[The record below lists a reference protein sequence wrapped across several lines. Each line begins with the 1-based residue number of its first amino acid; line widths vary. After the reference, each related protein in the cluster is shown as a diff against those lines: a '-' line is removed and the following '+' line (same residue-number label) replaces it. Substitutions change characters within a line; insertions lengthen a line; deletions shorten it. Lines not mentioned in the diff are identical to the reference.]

1 MSEFLKKATASILV
15 LVYIGP
21 ADPHGN
27 WICKHD
33 EILCFNEISS
43 MWNHLRKVWMQGGG
57 RITGGR
63 TSSALGLPLY
73 YSLWLCMASAHPLP

>member
-21 ADPHGN
+21 ADQHGN

-43 MWNHLRKVWMQGGG
+43 MWNKLRKVRVQAAG
-57 RITGGR
+57 
-63 TSSALGLPLY
+63 
-73 YSLWLCMASAHPLP
+73 

>member
-21 ADPHGN
+21 ADQHGN

-33 EILCFNEISS
+33 EILSFNEISS
-43 MWNHLRKVWMQGGG
+43 MWNKLRKVRVQAAG
-57 RITGGR
+57 
-63 TSSALGLPLY
+63 
-73 YSLWLCMASAHPLP
+73 